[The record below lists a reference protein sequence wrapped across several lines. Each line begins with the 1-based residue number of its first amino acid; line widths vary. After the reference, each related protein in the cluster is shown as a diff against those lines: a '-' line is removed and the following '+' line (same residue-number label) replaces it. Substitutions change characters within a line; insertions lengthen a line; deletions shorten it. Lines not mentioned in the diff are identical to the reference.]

1 MCSQTFEPCCIL
13 NSVRRLKY
21 IEIYCSDISCSR
33 VMVMGQSPAALLS
46 NGEPSDRCYCVFFIT
61 QALYTAIA
69 VCVCVCV
76 CVCVSRREAA
86 IKLSECLSPLWGRG
100 FLSAPLISGSPPFT
114 ITSSSVCLCVP
125 VCPADF
131 ICLSTWGS
139 RPSSRSNIMY

>member
-21 IEIYCSDISCSR
+21 MRYIAQIFHAAVLWWWVSR
-33 VMVMGQSPAALLS
+33 LRRFCLMESRQIAAIVFSSSLKPFIQPLL
-46 NGEPSDRCYCVFFIT
+46 
-61 QALYTAIA
+61 
-69 VCVCVCV
+69 CVCVCV